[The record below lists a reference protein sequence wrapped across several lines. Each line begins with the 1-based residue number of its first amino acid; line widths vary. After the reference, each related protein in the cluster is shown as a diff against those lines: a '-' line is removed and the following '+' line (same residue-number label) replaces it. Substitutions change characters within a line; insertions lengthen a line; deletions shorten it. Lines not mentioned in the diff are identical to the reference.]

1 MKVENCKNVQLPL
14 IMVHRWI
21 SGIERKNF
29 EISAH
34 ALNLEECF

>member
-1 MKVENCKNVQLPL
+1 MKAENCKNVQLPL

-29 EISAH
+29 ADRAH
-34 ALNLEECF
+34 SPNLVR